1 MTGIFGWQG
10 ARLLFYFFLFDK
22 PSNVHI
28 LYGKIK
34 LHQVLRKIVDVDP
47 RNAGHPPSNLIL
59 SLKNENDPLDG
70 SVQPDS
76 AQIKMLW

>member
-1 MTGIFGWQG
+1 MDGKALDYYFI
-10 ARLLFYFFLFDK
+10 FFLFDG
-22 PSNVHI
+22 PGGVHI
-28 LYGKIK
+28 LYGKIN
-34 LHQVLRKIVDVDP
+34 HQVLRKFVDVDP

-76 AQIKMLW
+76 GQIKMLW